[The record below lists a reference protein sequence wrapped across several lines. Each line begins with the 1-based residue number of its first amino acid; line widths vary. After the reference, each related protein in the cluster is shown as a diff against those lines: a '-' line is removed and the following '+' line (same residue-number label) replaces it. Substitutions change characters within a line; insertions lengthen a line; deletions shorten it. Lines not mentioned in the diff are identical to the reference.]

1 MYVLRVLNNC
11 KSNISVCTEL
21 NLCMSYDFMLQ
32 ATYASVCEWAVIHVG
47 NVLTPVI
54 YNIYILID
62 FGVFKMKHLKIT
74 EFI

>member
-21 NLCMSYDFMLQ
+21 NLCMSYDFMLK

-47 NVLTPVI
+47 NVLTPV
-54 YNIYILID
+54 
-62 FGVFKMKHLKIT
+62 V
-74 EFI
+74 